1 MDSLYLFQFACL
13 NFMVINALV
22 IGITHYYARWRN
34 RRYEQSRWMLF
45 AAFTVLAVQYFVQMR
60 YGFRAAGDDK
70 GAAVNL
76 LFYAPSFTFIAMSI
90 YNLGGGT
97 HSRRKLLYWI
107 CGITNAAIFT
117 IYGFL
122 YYLSHS
128 LPLGRWLYVI
138 EVLYV
143 SMVFYSIYLIRI
155 EMKKR
160 KEILNTMV
168 ATDLMPYFRY
178 AHTSFIYLFIAS
190 VIIPFAILYTP
201 ALYIVGPVILATL
214 LFLTISFVMLGAA
227 YVPTEELLTTEEEEE
242 DEEKEEEEEEEEEND
257 DEKNDD
263 EGEKEDEEDEERE
276 TEKLNRR
283 WLEIQSSLDQWCD
296 NHGYKDTA
304 VNMPA
309 LSNTL
314 DIPRHELTQFFAE
327 YRNTTFRIWLSEIR
341 LNAAKKMM
349 QDYPEYSN
357 DIISSECG
365 FSSRSY
371 LYKIFKEKEGC
382 TPNLWRS
389 KNSQLSD

>member
-1 MDSLYLFQFACL
+1 
-13 NFMVINALV
+13 
-22 IGITHYYARWRN
+22 
-34 RRYEQSRWMLF
+34 
-45 AAFTVLAVQYFVQMR
+45 
-60 YGFRAAGDDK
+60 
-70 GAAVNL
+70 
-76 LFYAPSFTFIAMSI
+76 
-90 YNLGGGT
+90 
-97 HSRRKLLYWI
+97 
-107 CGITNAAIFT
+107 
-117 IYGFL
+117 
-122 YYLSHS
+122 
-128 LPLGRWLYVI
+128 
-138 EVLYV
+138 
-143 SMVFYSIYLIRI
+143 MVFYSIYLIRI

-227 YVPTEELLTTEEEEE
+227 YVPTEELLTAE
-242 DEEKEEEEEEEEEND
+242 
-257 DEKNDD
+257 
-263 EGEKEDEEDEERE
+263 EDEEDEERE

-304 VNMPA
+304 VNMPT

-314 DIPRHELTQFFAE
+314 DIPRHELTQFFSE
-327 YRNTTFRIWLSEIR
+327 HRNTTFRIWLSEIR

-349 QDYPEYSN
+349 QDYPDYSN

-389 KNSQLSD
+389 KNSTPSK

>member
-1 MDSLYLFQFACL
+1 
-13 NFMVINALV
+13 
-22 IGITHYYARWRN
+22 
-34 RRYEQSRWMLF
+34 
-45 AAFTVLAVQYFVQMR
+45 
-60 YGFRAAGDDK
+60 
-70 GAAVNL
+70 
-76 LFYAPSFTFIAMSI
+76 
-90 YNLGGGT
+90 
-97 HSRRKLLYWI
+97 
-107 CGITNAAIFT
+107 
-117 IYGFL
+117 
-122 YYLSHS
+122 
-128 LPLGRWLYVI
+128 
-138 EVLYV
+138 
-143 SMVFYSIYLIRI
+143 MVFYSIYLIRI

-227 YVPTEELLTTEEEEE
+227 YVPTEELLTEEEEEEDEEEE
-242 DEEKEEEEEEEEEND
+242 DEEKEEEEENE

-283 WLEIQSSLDQWCD
+283 WLEIQSSLDLWCD

-304 VNMPA
+304 VNMPT

-389 KNSQLSD
+389 KNSTPSK

>member
-1 MDSLYLFQFACL
+1 
-13 NFMVINALV
+13 
-22 IGITHYYARWRN
+22 
-34 RRYEQSRWMLF
+34 
-45 AAFTVLAVQYFVQMR
+45 
-60 YGFRAAGDDK
+60 
-70 GAAVNL
+70 
-76 LFYAPSFTFIAMSI
+76 
-90 YNLGGGT
+90 
-97 HSRRKLLYWI
+97 
-107 CGITNAAIFT
+107 
-117 IYGFL
+117 
-122 YYLSHS
+122 
-128 LPLGRWLYVI
+128 
-138 EVLYV
+138 
-143 SMVFYSIYLIRI
+143 MVFYSIYLIRI

-201 ALYIVGPVILATL
+201 ALYVVGPVILATL

-242 DEEKEEEEEEEEEND
+242 DEEKEEEED
-257 DEKNDD
+257 DEKNED

-304 VNMPA
+304 VNMPT

-389 KNSQLSD
+389 KNSTPSK

>member
-45 AAFTVLAVQYFVQMR
+45 TAFTVLAVQYFVQMR
-60 YGFRAAGDDK
+60 YGFRAAGDYK

-76 LFYAPSFTFIAMSI
+76 LFYTPSFTFIAMSI

-117 IYGFL
+117 IYGFH

-201 ALYIVGPVILATL
+201 VLYVVGPVILATL
-214 LFLTISFVMLGAA
+214 LFLTISFVMVGAA
-227 YVPTEELLTTEEEEE
+227 YVPTEELLTAEEEEE
-242 DEEKEEEEEEEEEND
+242 DEEEEEENDDD

-263 EGEKEDEEDEERE
+263 EGEKEDEEDEDRE

-304 VNMPA
+304 VNMPT

-349 QDYPEYSN
+349 QDYPDYSN

-389 KNSQLSD
+389 KNSTPSK

>member
-1 MDSLYLFQFACL
+1 
-13 NFMVINALV
+13 
-22 IGITHYYARWRN
+22 
-34 RRYEQSRWMLF
+34 
-45 AAFTVLAVQYFVQMR
+45 
-60 YGFRAAGDDK
+60 
-70 GAAVNL
+70 
-76 LFYAPSFTFIAMSI
+76 
-90 YNLGGGT
+90 
-97 HSRRKLLYWI
+97 
-107 CGITNAAIFT
+107 
-117 IYGFL
+117 
-122 YYLSHS
+122 
-128 LPLGRWLYVI
+128 
-138 EVLYV
+138 
-143 SMVFYSIYLIRI
+143 MVFYSIYLIRI

-201 ALYIVGPVILATL
+201 ALYVVGPVILATL

-227 YVPTEELLTTEEEEE
+227 YVPTEELLTAEEEEE
-242 DEEKEEEEEEEEEND
+242 DEKKEEEEEND
-257 DEKNDD
+257 DEADNDETD
-263 EGEKEDEEDEERE
+263 EDRERE
-276 TEKLNRR
+276 KSSLR
-283 WLEIQSSLDQWCD
+283 WLQIQSSLDQWCD

-389 KNSQLSD
+389 KNSTPSK

>member
-1 MDSLYLFQFACL
+1 
-13 NFMVINALV
+13 
-22 IGITHYYARWRN
+22 
-34 RRYEQSRWMLF
+34 
-45 AAFTVLAVQYFVQMR
+45 
-60 YGFRAAGDDK
+60 
-70 GAAVNL
+70 
-76 LFYAPSFTFIAMSI
+76 
-90 YNLGGGT
+90 
-97 HSRRKLLYWI
+97 
-107 CGITNAAIFT
+107 
-117 IYGFL
+117 
-122 YYLSHS
+122 
-128 LPLGRWLYVI
+128 
-138 EVLYV
+138 
-143 SMVFYSIYLIRI
+143 MVFYSIYLIRI

-227 YVPTEELLTTEEEEE
+227 YVPTEELLTAEEEEE
-242 DEEKEEEEEEEEEND
+242 DEEDEKKEEEEEND
-257 DEKNDD
+257 DEADNDETD
-263 EGEKEDEEDEERE
+263 EDRERE
-276 TEKLNRR
+276 KSSLR
-283 WLEIQSSLDQWCD
+283 WLQIQSSLDQWCD

-389 KNSQLSD
+389 KNSTPSK

>member
-1 MDSLYLFQFACL
+1 
-13 NFMVINALV
+13 
-22 IGITHYYARWRN
+22 
-34 RRYEQSRWMLF
+34 
-45 AAFTVLAVQYFVQMR
+45 
-60 YGFRAAGDDK
+60 
-70 GAAVNL
+70 
-76 LFYAPSFTFIAMSI
+76 
-90 YNLGGGT
+90 
-97 HSRRKLLYWI
+97 
-107 CGITNAAIFT
+107 
-117 IYGFL
+117 
-122 YYLSHS
+122 
-128 LPLGRWLYVI
+128 
-138 EVLYV
+138 
-143 SMVFYSIYLIRI
+143 MVFYSIYLIRI

-227 YVPTEELLTTEEEEE
+227 YVPTEELLTAEEEEE
-242 DEEKEEEEEEEEEND
+242 DEKKEEEEEND
-257 DEKNDD
+257 DEADNDETD
-263 EGEKEDEEDEERE
+263 EDRERE
-276 TEKLNRR
+276 KSSLR
-283 WLEIQSSLDQWCD
+283 WLQIQSSLDQWCD

-349 QDYPEYSN
+349 QDYPDYSN

-389 KNSQLSD
+389 KNSTPSK

>member
-1 MDSLYLFQFACL
+1 
-13 NFMVINALV
+13 
-22 IGITHYYARWRN
+22 
-34 RRYEQSRWMLF
+34 
-45 AAFTVLAVQYFVQMR
+45 
-60 YGFRAAGDDK
+60 
-70 GAAVNL
+70 
-76 LFYAPSFTFIAMSI
+76 
-90 YNLGGGT
+90 
-97 HSRRKLLYWI
+97 
-107 CGITNAAIFT
+107 
-117 IYGFL
+117 
-122 YYLSHS
+122 
-128 LPLGRWLYVI
+128 
-138 EVLYV
+138 
-143 SMVFYSIYLIRI
+143 MVFYSIYLIRI

-178 AHTSFIYLFIAS
+178 AHTSFIYLFIAA

-201 ALYIVGPVILATL
+201 VLYVVGPMILATL

-227 YVPTEELLTTEEEEE
+227 YVPTEELLTAEEEEE
-242 DEEKEEEEEEEEEND
+242 DEEEEDEKKEEEEEND
-257 DEKNDD
+257 DEADNDETD
-263 EGEKEDEEDEERE
+263 EDRERE
-276 TEKLNRR
+276 KSSLR
-283 WLEIQSSLDQWCD
+283 WLQIQSSLDQWCD

-304 VNMPA
+304 VNMPT

-327 YRNTTFRIWLSEIR
+327 YRHTTFRIWLSEIR

-349 QDYPEYSN
+349 QDYPDYSN

-389 KNSQLSD
+389 KNSTPSK

>member
-1 MDSLYLFQFACL
+1 
-13 NFMVINALV
+13 
-22 IGITHYYARWRN
+22 
-34 RRYEQSRWMLF
+34 
-45 AAFTVLAVQYFVQMR
+45 
-60 YGFRAAGDDK
+60 
-70 GAAVNL
+70 
-76 LFYAPSFTFIAMSI
+76 
-90 YNLGGGT
+90 
-97 HSRRKLLYWI
+97 
-107 CGITNAAIFT
+107 
-117 IYGFL
+117 
-122 YYLSHS
+122 
-128 LPLGRWLYVI
+128 
-138 EVLYV
+138 
-143 SMVFYSIYLIRI
+143 MVFYSIYLIRI

-227 YVPTEELLTTEEEEE
+227 YVPTEELLTAEEEEE
-242 DEEKEEEEEEEEEND
+242 DEEEEDEKKEEEEEND
-257 DEKNDD
+257 DEADNDETD
-263 EGEKEDEEDEERE
+263 EDRERE
-276 TEKLNRR
+276 KSSLR
-283 WLEIQSSLDQWCD
+283 WLQIQSSLDQWCD

-304 VNMPA
+304 VNMPT

-389 KNSQLSD
+389 KNSTPSK

>member
-1 MDSLYLFQFACL
+1 
-13 NFMVINALV
+13 
-22 IGITHYYARWRN
+22 
-34 RRYEQSRWMLF
+34 
-45 AAFTVLAVQYFVQMR
+45 
-60 YGFRAAGDDK
+60 
-70 GAAVNL
+70 
-76 LFYAPSFTFIAMSI
+76 
-90 YNLGGGT
+90 
-97 HSRRKLLYWI
+97 
-107 CGITNAAIFT
+107 
-117 IYGFL
+117 
-122 YYLSHS
+122 
-128 LPLGRWLYVI
+128 
-138 EVLYV
+138 
-143 SMVFYSIYLIRI
+143 MVFYSIYLIRI

-201 ALYIVGPVILATL
+201 ALYVVGPVILATL

-242 DEEKEEEEEEEEEND
+242 DEEEEDEEKEEEEENE
-257 DEKNDD
+257 D
-263 EGEKEDEEDEERE
+263 EGEKDDEEDEDRE

-283 WLEIQSSLDQWCD
+283 WLQIQSSLDQWCD
-296 NHGYKDTA
+296 NHGYKDTS
-304 VNMPA
+304 VNMPT

-314 DIPRHELTQFFAE
+314 DIPRYELTQFFAE
-327 YRNTTFRIWLSEIR
+327 YRHTTFRIWLSEIR

-349 QDYPEYSN
+349 QDYPDYSN

-389 KNSQLSD
+389 KNCQLSD

>member
-1 MDSLYLFQFACL
+1 
-13 NFMVINALV
+13 
-22 IGITHYYARWRN
+22 
-34 RRYEQSRWMLF
+34 
-45 AAFTVLAVQYFVQMR
+45 
-60 YGFRAAGDDK
+60 
-70 GAAVNL
+70 
-76 LFYAPSFTFIAMSI
+76 
-90 YNLGGGT
+90 
-97 HSRRKLLYWI
+97 
-107 CGITNAAIFT
+107 
-117 IYGFL
+117 
-122 YYLSHS
+122 
-128 LPLGRWLYVI
+128 
-138 EVLYV
+138 
-143 SMVFYSIYLIRI
+143 MVFYSIYLIRI

-227 YVPTEELLTTEEEEE
+227 YVPTEELLTAEEEEE
-242 DEEKEEEEEEEEEND
+242 DDEKEEEEEDD

-263 EGEKEDEEDEERE
+263 EGEKEDEEDEDRE
-276 TEKLNRR
+276 TEKINRR
-283 WLEIQSSLDQWCD
+283 WLKIQSSLDQWCD

-304 VNMPA
+304 VNMPT

-314 DIPRHELTQFFAE
+314 DIPRHELTQFFSE
-327 YRNTTFRIWLSEIR
+327 HRNTTFRIWLSEIR

-349 QDYPEYSN
+349 QDYPDYSN

-389 KNSQLSD
+389 KNSTPSK

>member
-1 MDSLYLFQFACL
+1 
-13 NFMVINALV
+13 
-22 IGITHYYARWRN
+22 
-34 RRYEQSRWMLF
+34 
-45 AAFTVLAVQYFVQMR
+45 
-60 YGFRAAGDDK
+60 
-70 GAAVNL
+70 
-76 LFYAPSFTFIAMSI
+76 
-90 YNLGGGT
+90 
-97 HSRRKLLYWI
+97 
-107 CGITNAAIFT
+107 
-117 IYGFL
+117 
-122 YYLSHS
+122 
-128 LPLGRWLYVI
+128 
-138 EVLYV
+138 
-143 SMVFYSIYLIRI
+143 MVFYCFHLIRI

-178 AHTSFIYLFIAS
+178 AHTSFIYLFIAA

-227 YVPTEELLTTEEEEE
+227 YVPTEELLTAEEEEE
-242 DEEKEEEEEEEEEND
+242 DEEEEDEKKEEEEEND
-257 DEKNDD
+257 DEADNDETD
-263 EGEKEDEEDEERE
+263 EDRERE
-276 TEKLNRR
+276 KSSLR
-283 WLEIQSSLDQWCD
+283 WLQIQSSLDQWCD

-349 QDYPEYSN
+349 QDYPDYSN

-389 KNSQLSD
+389 KNSTPSK

>member
-1 MDSLYLFQFACL
+1 
-13 NFMVINALV
+13 
-22 IGITHYYARWRN
+22 
-34 RRYEQSRWMLF
+34 
-45 AAFTVLAVQYFVQMR
+45 
-60 YGFRAAGDDK
+60 
-70 GAAVNL
+70 
-76 LFYAPSFTFIAMSI
+76 
-90 YNLGGGT
+90 
-97 HSRRKLLYWI
+97 
-107 CGITNAAIFT
+107 
-117 IYGFL
+117 
-122 YYLSHS
+122 
-128 LPLGRWLYVI
+128 
-138 EVLYV
+138 
-143 SMVFYSIYLIRI
+143 MVFYSIYLIRI

-242 DEEKEEEEEEEEEND
+242 DDEKEEEEEED
-257 DEKNDD
+257 DDDD

-276 TEKLNRR
+276 TEKINRR
-283 WLEIQSSLDQWCD
+283 WLKIQSSLDQWCD

-304 VNMPA
+304 VNMPT

-349 QDYPEYSN
+349 QDYPDYSN

-389 KNSQLSD
+389 KNSTPSK

>member
-1 MDSLYLFQFACL
+1 
-13 NFMVINALV
+13 
-22 IGITHYYARWRN
+22 
-34 RRYEQSRWMLF
+34 
-45 AAFTVLAVQYFVQMR
+45 
-60 YGFRAAGDDK
+60 
-70 GAAVNL
+70 
-76 LFYAPSFTFIAMSI
+76 
-90 YNLGGGT
+90 
-97 HSRRKLLYWI
+97 
-107 CGITNAAIFT
+107 
-117 IYGFL
+117 
-122 YYLSHS
+122 
-128 LPLGRWLYVI
+128 
-138 EVLYV
+138 
-143 SMVFYSIYLIRI
+143 MVFYSIYLIRI

-201 ALYIVGPVILATL
+201 ALYVVGPVILATL

-227 YVPTEELLTTEEEEE
+227 YVPTEELLTAEEEEE
-242 DEEKEEEEEEEEEND
+242 DEEKEEEEEND
-257 DEKNDD
+257 DEKNDN
-263 EGEKEDEEDEERE
+263 EGETDDEEDEERE

-304 VNMPA
+304 VNMPT

-327 YRNTTFRIWLSEIR
+327 HRNTTFRIWLSEIR

-389 KNSQLSD
+389 KNSTPSK

>member
-45 AAFTVLAVQYFVQMR
+45 AAFTILAVQYFVQMR

-90 YNLGGGT
+90 YNLEAT
-97 HSRRKLLYWI
+97 HSRRKPLYGFY
-107 CGITNAAIFT
+107 GITNAAIFT
-117 IYGFL
+117 IFGFH

-128 LPLGRWLYVI
+128 LPQGRWLYVI

-155 EMKKR
+155 EMQKR

-201 ALYIVGPVILATL
+201 VLYVVGPMILATL

-227 YVPTEELLTTEEEEE
+227 YVPTEELLTEEDKIGGGEEEE
-242 DEEKEEEEEEEEEND
+242 DDDEKEEGDKD
-257 DEKNDD
+257 DEADN
-263 EGEKEDEEDEERE
+263 DEEDEDRE

-283 WLEIQSSLDQWCD
+283 WLEIQSSLDLWCD

-304 VNMPA
+304 VNMPT

-349 QDYPEYSN
+349 QDYPDYSN

-389 KNSQLSD
+389 KNSTPSK

>member
-1 MDSLYLFQFACL
+1 
-13 NFMVINALV
+13 
-22 IGITHYYARWRN
+22 
-34 RRYEQSRWMLF
+34 
-45 AAFTVLAVQYFVQMR
+45 
-60 YGFRAAGDDK
+60 
-70 GAAVNL
+70 
-76 LFYAPSFTFIAMSI
+76 
-90 YNLGGGT
+90 
-97 HSRRKLLYWI
+97 
-107 CGITNAAIFT
+107 
-117 IYGFL
+117 
-122 YYLSHS
+122 
-128 LPLGRWLYVI
+128 
-138 EVLYV
+138 
-143 SMVFYSIYLIRI
+143 MVFYSIYLIRI

-201 ALYIVGPVILATL
+201 ALYVVGPVILATL

-227 YVPTEELLTTEEEEE
+227 YVPTEELLTAEEEEE
-242 DEEKEEEEEEEEEND
+242 DEEKEEEEEND

-263 EGEKEDEEDEERE
+263 EGEKDEEEDEDRE
-276 TEKLNRR
+276 TEKINRR
-283 WLEIQSSLDQWCD
+283 WLKIQSSLDQWCD

-304 VNMPA
+304 VNMPT

-314 DIPRHELTQFFAE
+314 DIPRHELTQFFSE
-327 YRNTTFRIWLSEIR
+327 HRNTTFRIWLSEIR

-349 QDYPEYSN
+349 QDYPDYSN

-389 KNSQLSD
+389 KNSTPSK

>member
-1 MDSLYLFQFACL
+1 
-13 NFMVINALV
+13 
-22 IGITHYYARWRN
+22 
-34 RRYEQSRWMLF
+34 
-45 AAFTVLAVQYFVQMR
+45 
-60 YGFRAAGDDK
+60 
-70 GAAVNL
+70 
-76 LFYAPSFTFIAMSI
+76 
-90 YNLGGGT
+90 
-97 HSRRKLLYWI
+97 
-107 CGITNAAIFT
+107 
-117 IYGFL
+117 
-122 YYLSHS
+122 
-128 LPLGRWLYVI
+128 
-138 EVLYV
+138 
-143 SMVFYSIYLIRI
+143 MVFYSIYLIRI

-242 DEEKEEEEEEEEEND
+242 DEEKEEEEEND
-257 DEKNDD
+257 DEKNED
-263 EGEKEDEEDEERE
+263 EGEKDEEEDEDRE

-314 DIPRHELTQFFAE
+314 DIPRYELTLFFAE
-327 YRNTTFRIWLSEIR
+327 YRHTTFRIWLSEIR

-349 QDYPEYSN
+349 QDYPDYSN

-389 KNSQLSD
+389 KNCQLSD

>member
-1 MDSLYLFQFACL
+1 
-13 NFMVINALV
+13 
-22 IGITHYYARWRN
+22 
-34 RRYEQSRWMLF
+34 
-45 AAFTVLAVQYFVQMR
+45 
-60 YGFRAAGDDK
+60 
-70 GAAVNL
+70 
-76 LFYAPSFTFIAMSI
+76 
-90 YNLGGGT
+90 
-97 HSRRKLLYWI
+97 
-107 CGITNAAIFT
+107 
-117 IYGFL
+117 
-122 YYLSHS
+122 
-128 LPLGRWLYVI
+128 
-138 EVLYV
+138 
-143 SMVFYSIYLIRI
+143 MVFYSIYLIRI

-227 YVPTEELLTTEEEEE
+227 YVPTEELLTAEEEEE
-242 DEEKEEEEEEEEEND
+242 DEEEEDEKKEEEEEND
-257 DEKNDD
+257 DEADNDETD
-263 EGEKEDEEDEERE
+263 EDRERE
-276 TEKLNRR
+276 KSSLR
-283 WLEIQSSLDQWCD
+283 WLQIQSSLDQWCD

-327 YRNTTFRIWLSEIR
+327 YRHTTFRIWLSEIR

-389 KNSQLSD
+389 KNSTPSK

>member
-1 MDSLYLFQFACL
+1 
-13 NFMVINALV
+13 MVINALV

-45 AAFTVLAVQYFVQMR
+45 AAFTILAIQYFLQMR

-90 YNLGGGT
+90 YNLEAT
-97 HSRRKLLYWI
+97 HSRRKPLYGL
-107 CGITNAAIFT
+107 CGITNAGIFT
-117 IYGFL
+117 IFGFH
-122 YYLSHS
+122 YYLGPS
-128 LPLGRWLYVI
+128 LPQGRWLYVI

-143 SMVFYSIYLIRI
+143 CMVFYCFYLIRI

-178 AHTSFIYLFIAS
+178 AHTSFIYLFIAA

-201 ALYIVGPVILATL
+201 VLYVVGPIILATL

-227 YVPTEELLTTEEEEE
+227 YVPTEELLTAEDKIGGGEKEEDDDEEEEGDKD
-242 DEEKEEEEEEEEEND
+242 DEADND
-257 DEKNDD
+257 DEVDKDDKDD
-263 EGEKEDEEDEERE
+263 EADEDRERE
-276 TEKLNRR
+276 KSSLR
-283 WLEIQSSLDQWCD
+283 WLQIQSSLDQWCD
-296 NHGYKDTA
+296 NKGYKDTS
-304 VNMPA
+304 VNMPT

-314 DIPRHELTQFFAE
+314 DIPRYELTQFFAE
-327 YRNTTFRIWLSEIR
+327 YRHTTFRIWLSEIR

-349 QDYPEYSN
+349 QDYPDFSN

-389 KNSQLSD
+389 KNCQLSD

>member
-1 MDSLYLFQFACL
+1 
-13 NFMVINALV
+13 
-22 IGITHYYARWRN
+22 
-34 RRYEQSRWMLF
+34 
-45 AAFTVLAVQYFVQMR
+45 
-60 YGFRAAGDDK
+60 
-70 GAAVNL
+70 
-76 LFYAPSFTFIAMSI
+76 
-90 YNLGGGT
+90 
-97 HSRRKLLYWI
+97 
-107 CGITNAAIFT
+107 
-117 IYGFL
+117 
-122 YYLSHS
+122 
-128 LPLGRWLYVI
+128 
-138 EVLYV
+138 
-143 SMVFYSIYLIRI
+143 MVFYSIYLIRI

-201 ALYIVGPVILATL
+201 ALYVVGPVILATL

-227 YVPTEELLTTEEEEE
+227 YVPTEELLTAEEEEE
-242 DEEKEEEEEEEEEND
+242 DEEKEEENE
-257 DEKNDD
+257 DEKNED

-276 TEKLNRR
+276 TEKINRR
-283 WLEIQSSLDQWCD
+283 WRKIQSSLDQWCD

-304 VNMPA
+304 VNMPT

-314 DIPRHELTQFFAE
+314 DIPRHELTQFFSE
-327 YRNTTFRIWLSEIR
+327 HRNTTFRIWLSEIR

-349 QDYPEYSN
+349 QDYPDYSN

-389 KNSQLSD
+389 KNSTPSK

>member
-1 MDSLYLFQFACL
+1 
-13 NFMVINALV
+13 
-22 IGITHYYARWRN
+22 
-34 RRYEQSRWMLF
+34 
-45 AAFTVLAVQYFVQMR
+45 
-60 YGFRAAGDDK
+60 
-70 GAAVNL
+70 
-76 LFYAPSFTFIAMSI
+76 
-90 YNLGGGT
+90 
-97 HSRRKLLYWI
+97 
-107 CGITNAAIFT
+107 
-117 IYGFL
+117 
-122 YYLSHS
+122 
-128 LPLGRWLYVI
+128 
-138 EVLYV
+138 
-143 SMVFYSIYLIRI
+143 MVFYSIYLIRI

-201 ALYIVGPVILATL
+201 ALYVVGPVILATL

-227 YVPTEELLTTEEEEE
+227 YVPTEELLTAEEEEEDEEEE
-242 DEEKEEEEEEEEEND
+242 DEEKEEEEEND
-257 DEKNDD
+257 DKKNED

-304 VNMPA
+304 VNMPT

-389 KNSQLSD
+389 KNCQLSD

>member
-117 IYGFL
+117 IYGFH

-143 SMVFYSIYLIRI
+143 CMVFYSIYLIRI

-201 ALYIVGPVILATL
+201 ALYVVGPMILATL

-227 YVPTEELLTTEEEEE
+227 YVPTEELLTEE
-242 DEEKEEEEEEEEEND
+242 DKIGGVKRRKMMMKRRKEI
-257 DEKNDD
+257 KMM
-263 EGEKEDEEDEERE
+263 KQMMMKQMRIER
-276 TEKLNRR
+276 RR
-283 WLEIQSSLDQWCD
+283 SSTGAGSRFSQASTS
-296 NHGYKDTA
+296 GVTTMDTR
-304 VNMPA
+304 
-309 LSNTL
+309 
-314 DIPRHELTQFFAE
+314 IPR
-327 YRNTTFRIWLSEIR
+327 
-341 LNAAKKMM
+341 
-349 QDYPEYSN
+349 
-357 DIISSECG
+357 
-365 FSSRSY
+365 
-371 LYKIFKEKEGC
+371 
-382 TPNLWRS
+382 
-389 KNSQLSD
+389 

>member
-1 MDSLYLFQFACL
+1 
-13 NFMVINALV
+13 
-22 IGITHYYARWRN
+22 
-34 RRYEQSRWMLF
+34 
-45 AAFTVLAVQYFVQMR
+45 
-60 YGFRAAGDDK
+60 
-70 GAAVNL
+70 
-76 LFYAPSFTFIAMSI
+76 
-90 YNLGGGT
+90 
-97 HSRRKLLYWI
+97 
-107 CGITNAAIFT
+107 
-117 IYGFL
+117 
-122 YYLSHS
+122 
-128 LPLGRWLYVI
+128 
-138 EVLYV
+138 
-143 SMVFYSIYLIRI
+143 MVFYSIYLIRI

-201 ALYIVGPVILATL
+201 ALYVVGPVILATL

-227 YVPTEELLTTEEEEE
+227 YVPTEELLTAEEEEE
-242 DEEKEEEEEEEEEND
+242 DEKKEEEEEND
-257 DEKNDD
+257 DEADNDETD
-263 EGEKEDEEDEERE
+263 EDRERE
-276 TEKLNRR
+276 KSSLR
-283 WLEIQSSLDQWCD
+283 WLQIQSSLDQWCD

-304 VNMPA
+304 MNMPA

-327 YRNTTFRIWLSEIR
+327 YRHTTFRIWLSEIR

-389 KNSQLSD
+389 KNSTPSK

>member
-1 MDSLYLFQFACL
+1 
-13 NFMVINALV
+13 
-22 IGITHYYARWRN
+22 
-34 RRYEQSRWMLF
+34 
-45 AAFTVLAVQYFVQMR
+45 
-60 YGFRAAGDDK
+60 
-70 GAAVNL
+70 
-76 LFYAPSFTFIAMSI
+76 
-90 YNLGGGT
+90 
-97 HSRRKLLYWI
+97 
-107 CGITNAAIFT
+107 
-117 IYGFL
+117 
-122 YYLSHS
+122 
-128 LPLGRWLYVI
+128 
-138 EVLYV
+138 
-143 SMVFYSIYLIRI
+143 MVFYSIYLIRI

-227 YVPTEELLTTEEEEE
+227 YVPTEELLTAEEEEE
-242 DEEKEEEEEEEEEND
+242 DEEEEDEKKEEEEEND
-257 DEKNDD
+257 DEADNDETD
-263 EGEKEDEEDEERE
+263 EDRERE
-276 TEKLNRR
+276 KSSLR
-283 WLEIQSSLDQWCD
+283 WLQIQSSLDQWCD

-327 YRNTTFRIWLSEIR
+327 HRNTTFRIWLSEIR

-389 KNSQLSD
+389 KNSTPSK

>member
-1 MDSLYLFQFACL
+1 
-13 NFMVINALV
+13 
-22 IGITHYYARWRN
+22 
-34 RRYEQSRWMLF
+34 
-45 AAFTVLAVQYFVQMR
+45 
-60 YGFRAAGDDK
+60 
-70 GAAVNL
+70 
-76 LFYAPSFTFIAMSI
+76 
-90 YNLGGGT
+90 
-97 HSRRKLLYWI
+97 
-107 CGITNAAIFT
+107 
-117 IYGFL
+117 
-122 YYLSHS
+122 
-128 LPLGRWLYVI
+128 
-138 EVLYV
+138 
-143 SMVFYSIYLIRI
+143 MVFYSIYLIRI

-201 ALYIVGPVILATL
+201 ALYIVGPMILATL

-242 DEEKEEEEEEEEEND
+242 DEEKEEEEEND
-257 DEKNDD
+257 DEKNED
-263 EGEKEDEEDEERE
+263 EGEKDEEEDEDRE

-283 WLEIQSSLDQWCD
+283 WLQIQSSLDQWCD
-296 NHGYKDTA
+296 NKGYKDTS
-304 VNMPA
+304 VNMPT

-314 DIPRHELTQFFAE
+314 DIPRYELTLFFAE
-327 YRNTTFRIWLSEIR
+327 YRHTTFRIWLSEIR

-349 QDYPEYSN
+349 QDYPDYSN

-389 KNSQLSD
+389 KNCQLSD

>member
-1 MDSLYLFQFACL
+1 
-13 NFMVINALV
+13 
-22 IGITHYYARWRN
+22 
-34 RRYEQSRWMLF
+34 
-45 AAFTVLAVQYFVQMR
+45 
-60 YGFRAAGDDK
+60 
-70 GAAVNL
+70 
-76 LFYAPSFTFIAMSI
+76 
-90 YNLGGGT
+90 
-97 HSRRKLLYWI
+97 
-107 CGITNAAIFT
+107 
-117 IYGFL
+117 
-122 YYLSHS
+122 
-128 LPLGRWLYVI
+128 
-138 EVLYV
+138 
-143 SMVFYSIYLIRI
+143 MVFYSIYLIRI

-227 YVPTEELLTTEEEEE
+227 YVPTEELLTAEEEEE
-242 DEEKEEEEEEEEEND
+242 DEEEEDEKKEEEEEND
-257 DEKNDD
+257 DEADNDETD
-263 EGEKEDEEDEERE
+263 EDRERE
-276 TEKLNRR
+276 KSSLR
-283 WLEIQSSLDQWCD
+283 WLQIQSSLDQWCD

-304 VNMPA
+304 VNMPT

-327 YRNTTFRIWLSEIR
+327 YRHTTFRIWLSEIR

-349 QDYPEYSN
+349 QDYPDYSN

-389 KNSQLSD
+389 KNSTPSK

>member
-1 MDSLYLFQFACL
+1 
-13 NFMVINALV
+13 
-22 IGITHYYARWRN
+22 
-34 RRYEQSRWMLF
+34 
-45 AAFTVLAVQYFVQMR
+45 
-60 YGFRAAGDDK
+60 
-70 GAAVNL
+70 
-76 LFYAPSFTFIAMSI
+76 
-90 YNLGGGT
+90 
-97 HSRRKLLYWI
+97 
-107 CGITNAAIFT
+107 
-117 IYGFL
+117 
-122 YYLSHS
+122 
-128 LPLGRWLYVI
+128 
-138 EVLYV
+138 
-143 SMVFYSIYLIRI
+143 MVFYSIYLIRI

-201 ALYIVGPVILATL
+201 ALYVVGPVILATL

-242 DEEKEEEEEEEEEND
+242 DEEKEEEEENE
-257 DEKNDD
+257 DEKNED
-263 EGEKEDEEDEERE
+263 EGEKEDEEDEDRE

-283 WLEIQSSLDQWCD
+283 WLEIQSSLDLWCD

-304 VNMPA
+304 VNMPT

-357 DIISSECG
+357 DNISSECG

-389 KNSQLSD
+389 KNSTPSK

>member
-1 MDSLYLFQFACL
+1 
-13 NFMVINALV
+13 
-22 IGITHYYARWRN
+22 
-34 RRYEQSRWMLF
+34 
-45 AAFTVLAVQYFVQMR
+45 
-60 YGFRAAGDDK
+60 
-70 GAAVNL
+70 
-76 LFYAPSFTFIAMSI
+76 
-90 YNLGGGT
+90 
-97 HSRRKLLYWI
+97 
-107 CGITNAAIFT
+107 
-117 IYGFL
+117 
-122 YYLSHS
+122 
-128 LPLGRWLYVI
+128 
-138 EVLYV
+138 
-143 SMVFYSIYLIRI
+143 MVFYSIYLIRI
-155 EMKKR
+155 EMQKR

-201 ALYIVGPVILATL
+201 ALYVVGPVILATL

-227 YVPTEELLTTEEEEE
+227 YVPTEELLTAEEEEE
-242 DEEKEEEEEEEEEND
+242 DEEKEEEEEND
-257 DEKNDD
+257 DKKNED
-263 EGEKEDEEDEERE
+263 EGEKDDEEDEERE

-304 VNMPA
+304 VNMPT

-314 DIPRHELTQFFAE
+314 DIPRHELTQFFSE
-327 YRNTTFRIWLSEIR
+327 HRNTTFRIWLSEIR

-349 QDYPEYSN
+349 QDYPDYSN

-389 KNSQLSD
+389 KNCQLSD

>member
-1 MDSLYLFQFACL
+1 
-13 NFMVINALV
+13 
-22 IGITHYYARWRN
+22 
-34 RRYEQSRWMLF
+34 
-45 AAFTVLAVQYFVQMR
+45 
-60 YGFRAAGDDK
+60 
-70 GAAVNL
+70 
-76 LFYAPSFTFIAMSI
+76 
-90 YNLGGGT
+90 
-97 HSRRKLLYWI
+97 
-107 CGITNAAIFT
+107 
-117 IYGFL
+117 
-122 YYLSHS
+122 
-128 LPLGRWLYVI
+128 
-138 EVLYV
+138 
-143 SMVFYSIYLIRI
+143 MVFYSIYLIRI

-227 YVPTEELLTTEEEEE
+227 YVPTEELLTEEDKIGGGEEEE
-242 DEEKEEEEEEEEEND
+242 DDDEKEEGDKD
-257 DEKNDD
+257 DEADNDEAD
-263 EGEKEDEEDEERE
+263 EDRE

-304 VNMPA
+304 VNMPT

-349 QDYPEYSN
+349 QDYPDYSN

-389 KNSQLSD
+389 KNSTPSK

>member
-1 MDSLYLFQFACL
+1 
-13 NFMVINALV
+13 
-22 IGITHYYARWRN
+22 
-34 RRYEQSRWMLF
+34 
-45 AAFTVLAVQYFVQMR
+45 
-60 YGFRAAGDDK
+60 
-70 GAAVNL
+70 
-76 LFYAPSFTFIAMSI
+76 
-90 YNLGGGT
+90 
-97 HSRRKLLYWI
+97 
-107 CGITNAAIFT
+107 
-117 IYGFL
+117 
-122 YYLSHS
+122 
-128 LPLGRWLYVI
+128 
-138 EVLYV
+138 
-143 SMVFYSIYLIRI
+143 MVFYSIYLIRI

-227 YVPTEELLTTEEEEE
+227 YVPTEELLTAEEEEE
-242 DEEKEEEEEEEEEND
+242 DEKKEEEEEND
-257 DEKNDD
+257 DEADNDETD
-263 EGEKEDEEDEERE
+263 EDRERE
-276 TEKLNRR
+276 KSSLR

-389 KNSQLSD
+389 KNSTPSK

>member
-1 MDSLYLFQFACL
+1 
-13 NFMVINALV
+13 
-22 IGITHYYARWRN
+22 
-34 RRYEQSRWMLF
+34 
-45 AAFTVLAVQYFVQMR
+45 
-60 YGFRAAGDDK
+60 
-70 GAAVNL
+70 
-76 LFYAPSFTFIAMSI
+76 
-90 YNLGGGT
+90 
-97 HSRRKLLYWI
+97 
-107 CGITNAAIFT
+107 
-117 IYGFL
+117 
-122 YYLSHS
+122 
-128 LPLGRWLYVI
+128 
-138 EVLYV
+138 
-143 SMVFYSIYLIRI
+143 MVFYSIYLIRI

-178 AHTSFIYLFIAS
+178 AHTSFIYLFIAA

-201 ALYIVGPVILATL
+201 VLYVVGPMILATL

-227 YVPTEELLTTEEEEE
+227 YVPTEELLTAEEEEE
-242 DEEKEEEEEEEEEND
+242 DEEEEDEKKEEEEEND
-257 DEKNDD
+257 DEADNDETD
-263 EGEKEDEEDEERE
+263 EDRERE
-276 TEKLNRR
+276 KSSLR
-283 WLEIQSSLDQWCD
+283 WLQIQSSLDQWCD

-389 KNSQLSD
+389 KNSTPSK

>member
-22 IGITHYYARWRN
+22 IGITYYYARWRN

-90 YNLGGGT
+90 YNLEAT
-97 HSRRKLLYWI
+97 HSRRKLLYWLY
-107 CGITNAAIFT
+107 GIMNTGIFT
-117 IYGFL
+117 IFGFH
-122 YYLSHS
+122 YFLSHS
-128 LPLGRWLYVI
+128 LPQGRWLYVI

-201 ALYIVGPVILATL
+201 VLYVVGPVILATL
-214 LFLTISFVMLGAA
+214 LFLTISFVMLGTT
-227 YVPTEELLTTEEEEE
+227 YMPTEELLTEE
-242 DEEKEEEEEEEEEND
+242 DKVGGVKRRKMMMKRRKEM
-257 DEKNDD
+257 KRR
-263 EGEKEDEEDEERE
+263 KKIKMMKQIMMKRMMIER
-276 TEKLNRR
+276 RR
-283 WLEIQSSLDQWCD
+283 RAACAGSRFSQASTS
-296 NHGYKDTA
+296 GVTTMDTR
-304 VNMPA
+304 
-309 LSNTL
+309 
-314 DIPRHELTQFFAE
+314 IPR
-327 YRNTTFRIWLSEIR
+327 
-341 LNAAKKMM
+341 
-349 QDYPEYSN
+349 
-357 DIISSECG
+357 
-365 FSSRSY
+365 
-371 LYKIFKEKEGC
+371 
-382 TPNLWRS
+382 
-389 KNSQLSD
+389 

>member
-90 YNLGGGT
+90 YNLGGGI

-117 IYGFL
+117 IYGFH

-242 DEEKEEEEEEEEEND
+242 DEEKEEEEEND

-304 VNMPA
+304 VNMPT

-389 KNSQLSD
+389 KNSTPSK

>member
-1 MDSLYLFQFACL
+1 
-13 NFMVINALV
+13 
-22 IGITHYYARWRN
+22 
-34 RRYEQSRWMLF
+34 
-45 AAFTVLAVQYFVQMR
+45 
-60 YGFRAAGDDK
+60 
-70 GAAVNL
+70 
-76 LFYAPSFTFIAMSI
+76 
-90 YNLGGGT
+90 
-97 HSRRKLLYWI
+97 
-107 CGITNAAIFT
+107 
-117 IYGFL
+117 
-122 YYLSHS
+122 
-128 LPLGRWLYVI
+128 
-138 EVLYV
+138 
-143 SMVFYSIYLIRI
+143 MVFYSIYLIRI

-201 ALYIVGPVILATL
+201 VLYVVGPMILATL

-227 YVPTEELLTTEEEEE
+227 YVPTEELLTEEDKIGGGEEEE
-242 DEEKEEEEEEEEEND
+242 DDDEEEERDKD
-257 DEKNDD
+257 DEADNDEAD
-263 EGEKEDEEDEERE
+263 EDRE

-304 VNMPA
+304 VNMPT

-349 QDYPEYSN
+349 QDYPDYSN

-389 KNSQLSD
+389 KNSTPSK

>member
-1 MDSLYLFQFACL
+1 
-13 NFMVINALV
+13 
-22 IGITHYYARWRN
+22 
-34 RRYEQSRWMLF
+34 
-45 AAFTVLAVQYFVQMR
+45 
-60 YGFRAAGDDK
+60 
-70 GAAVNL
+70 
-76 LFYAPSFTFIAMSI
+76 
-90 YNLGGGT
+90 
-97 HSRRKLLYWI
+97 
-107 CGITNAAIFT
+107 
-117 IYGFL
+117 
-122 YYLSHS
+122 
-128 LPLGRWLYVI
+128 
-138 EVLYV
+138 
-143 SMVFYSIYLIRI
+143 MVFYSIYLIRI

-227 YVPTEELLTTEEEEE
+227 YVPTEELLTAEEEEE
-242 DEEKEEEEEEEEEND
+242 DEEDEKKEEEEEND
-257 DEKNDD
+257 DEADNDETD
-263 EGEKEDEEDEERE
+263 EDRERE
-276 TEKLNRR
+276 KSSLR
-283 WLEIQSSLDQWCD
+283 WLQIQSSLDQWCD

-349 QDYPEYSN
+349 QDYPDYSN

-389 KNSQLSD
+389 KNSTPSK